1 MVSLGRSI
9 EEISMKYVV
18 MMAASFLLL
27 APSAGHAQN
36 TGSIQTGGRPPVGLL
51 GGPCQGI
58 LPPHMATL
66 RPLAVLCRK
75 VFPCILFLGRAH
87 TGTQLS
93 ATAASSLN
101 RARTASYA
109 SSSDLSNR
117 GLLTIPSSPRRQA
130 LAKISRSSYAESLGS
145 LPRQPLARPCGRG

>member
-1 MVSLGRSI
+1 
-9 EEISMKYVV
+9 MKYVV

-27 APSAGHAQN
+27 ASSAGHAQN
-36 TGSIQTGGRPPVGLL
+36 TGSIQTGGATAGGIVGWTLPRHPPAAYG
-51 GGPCQGI
+51 
-58 LPPHMATL
+58 HL

-75 VFPCILFLGRAH
+75 AFPCILFLGRAH
-87 TGTQLS
+87 TATQLS

-130 LAKISRSSYAESLGS
+130 FAKISRSSYAESLGS
-145 LPRQPLARPCGRG
+145 LPRQLLARPCGRG